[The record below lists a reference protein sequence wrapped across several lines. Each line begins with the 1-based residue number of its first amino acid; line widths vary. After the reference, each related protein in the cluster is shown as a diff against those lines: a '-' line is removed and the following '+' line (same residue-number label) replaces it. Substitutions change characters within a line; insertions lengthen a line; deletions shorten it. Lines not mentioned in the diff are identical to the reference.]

1 MLPAVGEQS
10 QMGKKKDKKLKAND
24 PITVRLEFTDQ
35 LKVDFEDF
43 RFGNRYAS
51 NKDAA
56 LSLIQD
62 GLAAWKQKRDHR
74 PVQEAASS
82 DLAKQ

>member
-1 MLPAVGEQS
+1 
-10 QMGKKKDKKLKAND
+10 MGKKKDKKLKAND
-24 PITVRLEFTDQ
+24 PIAVRLEFTDQ

-43 RFGNRYAS
+43 RYGNRYPS

-62 GLAAWKQKRDHR
+62 GLAAWKQKRDYK
-74 PVQEAASS
+74 PEQEAAPG
-82 DLAKQ
+82 DRPEQ